1 MAGAGNDGCGVVTIP
16 AAIPGVLA
24 VSATNIHNL
33 KASYS
38 NSGQQIWVS
47 APGGGEVGQVLSTTS
62 GGWCG
67 YMAGTS
73 MASPHVA
80 GTAALIKAANPE
92 LTPTQVAFILRETA
106 TDLGLEGPDTWY
118 GYGLINAEEAVTV
131 ARNTLTAAYPDFIV
145 RVMSGGTVMGETRAG
160 PTGSFSFSNLAA
172 GTYTVVAGND
182 RNGNGAL
189 GDAGEFYG
197 TTTLEVSYD
206 GDTGGIT
213 VPVAPQ

>member
-1 MAGAGNDGCGVVTIP
+1 MP
-16 AAIPGVLA
+16 
-24 VSATNIHNL
+24 SR
-33 KASYS
+33 
-38 NSGQQIWVS
+38 SGS
-47 APGGGEVGQVLSTTS
+47 QVRPSR
-62 GGWCG
+62 
-67 YMAGTS
+67 ARRR
-73 MASPHVA
+73 
-80 GTAALIKAANPE
+80 ANPSSRR
-92 LTPTQVAFILRETA
+92 TR
-106 TDLGLEGPDTWY
+106 
-118 GYGLINAEEAVTV
+118 
-131 ARNTLTAAYPDFIV
+131 
-145 RVMSGGTVMGETRAG
+145 SGGTVIGETRAG